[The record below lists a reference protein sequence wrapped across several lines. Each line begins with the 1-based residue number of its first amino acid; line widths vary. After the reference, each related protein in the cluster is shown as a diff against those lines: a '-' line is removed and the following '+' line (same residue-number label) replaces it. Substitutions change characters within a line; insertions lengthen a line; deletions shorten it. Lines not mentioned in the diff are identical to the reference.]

1 MLACTVVYQAPYRHV
16 RASVSQGSVISPALF
31 NYFMSDPPLTDY
43 DMASYADD
51 FTIMASSPKV
61 DEAVVKANRLMKT
74 LVEWAG
80 RKELSIAPHKSS
92 VTLFTPDTH
101 QSHLHPKVK
110 IGDDVIPLNRTP
122 KILGV
127 TWYTHLTFAAHARD
141 IIAQGVPAALGS
153 ARRWQA
159 PTGDL
164 TKRHW
169 FTRTRPSPGL
179 Y

>member
-1 MLACTVVYQAPYRHV
+1 M
-16 RASVSQGSVISPALF
+16 ISPALF
-31 NYFMSDPPLTDY
+31 NYFMSDCSLSDY
-43 DMASYADD
+43 DMASCADD

-61 DEAVVKANRLMKT
+61 DEAVVNANRLMTT

-92 VTLFTPDTH
+92 VTLFTPDSH
-101 QSHLHPKVK
+101 QFHLHPKVK

-127 TWYTHLTFAAHARD
+127 TWDTHLTSPSRRTPETSS
-141 IIAQGVPAALGS
+141 QGVPAALGS

-159 PTGDL
+159 PTGHL

-169 FTRTRPSPGL
+169 FSRTRPSAGL